1 MPKKMQDR
9 PDFDQLNHTELWQMA
24 RRVGISGANPATP
37 RELLVQAL
45 ENFEDIPMEDP
56 TAPLRERFSN
66 FLKGNWDR
74 LQMQMQKDHCPD
86 CHLSSDV
93 EFADCWLDNQH
104 RVS

>member
-1 MPKKMQDR
+1 MPKIEQR
-9 PDFDQLNHTELWQMA
+9 PNFGELNTTELWQMA
-24 RRVGISGANPATP
+24 QRIGICGANPATP
-37 RELLVQAL
+37 REFLIQAL
-45 ENFEDIPMEDP
+45 ETLEDIPMEDP
-56 TAPLRERFSN
+56 TAATRDRFSN

-74 LQMQMQKDHCPD
+74 LQMQMQKDHCPN